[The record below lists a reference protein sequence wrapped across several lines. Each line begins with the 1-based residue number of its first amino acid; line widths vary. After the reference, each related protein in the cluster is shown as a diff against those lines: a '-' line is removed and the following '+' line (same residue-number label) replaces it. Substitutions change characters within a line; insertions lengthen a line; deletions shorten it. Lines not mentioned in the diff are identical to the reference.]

1 MIWRTASWD
10 PAPHAFP
17 CSVRAGLQTHLFKI
31 SIGRRPQWEAAGGAG
46 DAVAGSRGHLSA
58 VTAGQGLA
66 VPLLQGEVR
75 EDRDSSVH
83 LCWTCLPVT
92 LQELNQNKTPLLI
105 PATQS

>member
-1 MIWRTASWD
+1 MHS
-10 PAPHAFP
+10 PAALGL
-17 CSVRAGLQTHLFKI
+17 RLQTHLFKI
-31 SIGRRPQWEAAGGAG
+31 SISRRPHREAAGGAG

-66 VPLLQGEVR
+66 IPLLQGEVR
-75 EDRDSSVH
+75 EDRVGSVH
-83 LCWTCLPVT
+83 LCWTHLPVT